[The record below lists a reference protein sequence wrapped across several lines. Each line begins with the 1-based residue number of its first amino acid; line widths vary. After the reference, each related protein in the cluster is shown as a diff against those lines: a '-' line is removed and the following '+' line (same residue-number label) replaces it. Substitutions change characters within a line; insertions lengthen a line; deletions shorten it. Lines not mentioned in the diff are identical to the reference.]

1 MRIVNLTPHVLNV
14 HVADGSVRD
23 IPPSGTVARV
33 ATIEIPA
40 DPIDG
45 VPVVVTTFGEL
56 VGLPEPEPDVVFVVS
71 GIVAD
76 AAAAAGR
83 RDVVSPGPLVRD
95 EGGRP
100 IGCRG
105 LARRA

>member
-40 DPIDG
+40 DPEEALWAAYSR
-45 VPVVVTTFGEL
+45 GE
-56 VGLPEPEPDVVFVVS
+56 GHWS
-71 GIVAD
+71 
-76 AAAAAGR
+76 
-83 RDVVSPGPLVRD
+83 
-95 EGGRP
+95 
-100 IGCRG
+100 C
-105 LARRA
+105 

>member
-1 MRIVNLTPHVLNV
+1 MIVNLTPHTLNV
-14 HVADGSVRD
+14 HLPDGSVRD
-23 IPPSGTVARV
+23 IPPSGVVARV
-33 ATIEIPA
+33 STSEIPGDA
-40 DPIDG
+40 IDG
-45 VPVVVTTFGEL
+45 IPVGITTFGEL
-56 VGLPEPEPDVVFVVS
+56 VDLPEPVAGTTYVVS

-76 AAAAAGR
+76 AASATGR

-95 EGGRP
+95 GAGRP